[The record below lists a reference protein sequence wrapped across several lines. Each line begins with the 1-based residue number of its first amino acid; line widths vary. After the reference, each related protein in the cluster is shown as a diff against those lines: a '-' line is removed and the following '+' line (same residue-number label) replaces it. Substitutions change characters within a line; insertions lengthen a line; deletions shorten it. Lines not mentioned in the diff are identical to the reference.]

1 MTQQQY
7 IINRKVNI
15 VELAQTLGNIS
26 EACRNLGVSRQHYYD
41 IKGAIAEDG
50 IEGLLEKSRRSPR
63 VANRISPEIEKLI
76 LEYALEYPTHGQAR
90 VENEL
95 KAKGIRISSGGVRGV
110 WGRHNLLRKTDRLK
124 HLEKYAAES
133 GKVLTES
140 QVVALENAKEAK
152 ETIGEIE
159 TYHPGFLLGQ
169 DTYYVGYIKGV
180 GKIYQQ
186 TGIDTFSNVG
196 FAKLYMDKTAITAA
210 DFLNDKVLPFF
221 DLEQVKLLRVL
232 TDRGTEYS
240 GKIEQHPY
248 QLFLHLNDIEH
259 SRTKAYHP
267 QTNGCTERLNQIIQE
282 EFYAVAFRKTHY
294 KSLEQIQT
302 DLDTFMT
309 YYNEKRTN
317 QGKRCQGRTPKQTW
331 DDGYELYTKYVL
343 EKEASTVS
351 EANVEGRP
359 NEIIAFESQKSI
371 EDGAAPTT
379 LSKLQSEQKE
389 VEIKMNIH

>member
-7 IINRKVNI
+7 IINRKMNI

-41 IKGAIAEDG
+41 IKEAIAEDG
-50 IEGLLEKSRRSPR
+50 IEGLLEKSRKNPR
-63 VANRISPEIEKLI
+63 VANRISPEIEKQI
-76 LEYALEYPTHGQAR
+76 LEYALEFPTHGQVR

-110 WGRHNLLRKTDRLK
+110 WSRHNLLRKADRLK
-124 HLEKYAAES
+124 YLEKFASES

-140 QVVALENAKEAK
+140 QVAALENAKEAK
-152 ETIGEIE
+152 EAVGEIE

-196 FAKLYMDKTAITAA
+196 FAKLYMDKSAITAA
-210 DFLNDKVLPFF
+210 DFLNDKVLPYF
-221 DLEQVKLLRVL
+221 DSEEVKLLRVL

-240 GKIEQHPY
+240 GKVEQHPY
-248 QLFLHLNDIEH
+248 QLYLHLNDIEH
-259 SRTKAYHP
+259 SRTKAFHP
-267 QTNGCTERLNQIIQE
+267 QTNGCTERLNQIIQD

-294 KSLEQIQT
+294 KSIEQIQA
-302 DLDTFMT
+302 DLDTFMA

-331 DDGYELYTKYVL
+331 DDGYELYSKYVL
-343 EKEASTVS
+343 EKEASEMS

-359 NEIIAFESQKSI
+359 NELAPTKDKSFV
-371 EDGAAPTT
+371 EDGAAAVPVSNFQNGQMEVPIT
-379 LSKLQSEQKE
+379 L
-389 VEIKMNIH
+389 NIY